1 MRLSKKKRTKGHSYM
16 SHREEKDP
24 AKVTGEE
31 LAVRWKETQESV
43 VSWNQVQV
51 RKVLQEGGSCAT
63 CCSEV
68 Q

>member
-43 VSWNQVQV
+43 VSWKPGAGEKSAS
-51 RKVLQEGGSCAT
+51 RRRELCHMLL
-63 CCSEV
+63 
-68 Q
+68 